1 LGLSQ
6 GGWLGPLA
14 ASLSSDVSF
23 VVSVSG
29 PGVTPAKQMDFSAAT
44 ALKAAGQSDAI
55 IERALKVRDLVN
67 EYYRGRVSRDEVEK
81 AIETI
86 EHESSFSQVFLNKS
100 GNLPDDPKT
109 TKWYREMDYD
119 PIPPLKLIKV
129 PIAFFFAENDA
140 WVPIDESITII
151 KSATKSNSKIRIY
164 RIPGTDHLMGT
175 GKPDSGGPTS
185 KEYVKQLILWL
196 RENVMK

>member
-1 LGLSQ
+1 MGLSQ

-86 EHESSFSQVFLNKS
+86 EHESWFSQVFLNKS

-151 KSATKSNSKIRIY
+151 KSATKSNSKIMIY